1 MSRYQSPRAKFGSKA
16 MPKPVDHNQLQY
28 VPPPTIASTNFMPVE
43 VNTISLTPR
52 SPPTSAWPD
61 VDEAG
66 VGPYIGPDV
75 SKVGVGPRDVVLGAS
90 KFAQTS
96 TQADDVTPN
105 EICIHPTGMDRL
117 TCGEKNATVV
127 FYLVTGIVILAVFAD
142 FWLFLHRS
150 RKAKKNK
157 RRGCVEDGIQQTLQ
171 KDTGRITPPLKGQ
184 NYG

>member
-1 MSRYQSPRAKFGSKA
+1 

-43 VNTISLTPR
+43 VNTISLSPR
-52 SPPTSAWPD
+52 SPPTSAWPN

-90 KFAQTS
+90 ELAQTS
-96 TQADDVTPN
+96 TRADDDTPD

-117 TCGEKNATVV
+117 TCGGKNATMV
-127 FYLVTGIVILAVFAD
+127 FYLVTGIVILAVFAGV
-142 FWLFLHRS
+142 WLCLHRS
-150 RKAKKNK
+150 RKVEKSK
-157 RRGCVEDGIQQTLQ
+157 RRGCVEDGIRQTLQ
-171 KDTGRITPPLKGQ
+171 KDLMRITPPLKSQ